1 MPEDISEKTKQHAN
15 TLMES
20 EIEKFSVSIVADHYR
35 GKDAGRKHEL
45 TTAVRISLNRI
56 ANRIDRGF
64 NFEVRIEPL
73 AGGKDIDKAK
83 AEAVE
88 KAVETIESASLNMQ
102 YMKLEGP
109 PILALPEKAGQDK
122 DNADGKHKKKS
133 KATEAQPSPEGS
145 KSTTKEDN

>member
-1 MPEDISEKTKQHAN
+1 LQYAIVRFSGNQAAFGP
-15 TLMES
+15 L
-20 EIEKFSVSIVADHYR
+20 EIEKFSVTIVADHYR

-45 TTAVRISLNRI
+45 TNAVRISLNRI

-73 AGGKDIDKAK
+73 AGGKEVDKAK

-88 KAVETIESASLNMQ
+88 KAVETIQSASLNMQ

-109 PILALPEKAGQDK
+109 PILTLPEKAGQDTETDDTGGKRQRKSEAKK
-122 DNADGKHKKKS
+122 DPPLGGRKIS
-133 KATEAQPSPEGS
+133 L
-145 KSTTKEDN
+145 EDV